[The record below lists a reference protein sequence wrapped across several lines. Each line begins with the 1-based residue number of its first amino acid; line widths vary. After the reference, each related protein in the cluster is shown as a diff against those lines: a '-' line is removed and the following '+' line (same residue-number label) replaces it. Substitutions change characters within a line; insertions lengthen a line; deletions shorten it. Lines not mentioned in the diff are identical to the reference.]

1 MTQESDAPIYQR
13 DLLPLI
19 AWVEVLGKAHL
30 RKGVLSKEDLVEQLS
45 ERAESSGGALES
57 EVERMIMQIET
68 W

>member
-1 MTQESDAPIYQR
+1 MTQESDAPLSQR

-19 AWVEVLGKAHL
+19 AWVEVLGKALL

-45 ERAESSGGALES
+45 ERAESSAGALES